1 MATLSDQPRAVRLLS
16 LGALLTLLAVATLAS
31 DGQARAQSYDSPIA
45 QRALRDVGTYQG
57 DCWPWVRKVVQD
69 ATGKTMGF
77 GYRSGYFQGG
87 AVEVSMAEARAGD
100 VLQIS
105 DDNNSDP
112 GAYYPGLHTVI
123 ILDNLGGGI
132 FNAIDSN
139 QNWDGVVNLRPNY
152 APYARAASLGLDVHI
167 YRFET
172 DGTTGSAEPQPTPA
186 AEPTPPEGSKAARVF
201 TDDGACLRLRSAPT
215 ANSTILTCLADRS
228 RVWITGSGVAA
239 DGYTWVPVTTLAGS
253 GYMAMEYLQLD
264 ASEEPSAALGPT
276 QTPAPAAT
284 PAPSP
289 TVDPANMRYRVGVP
303 GVISGADGP

>member
-1 MATLSDQPRAVRLLS
+1 MATLSDQPRAARLLS
-16 LGALLTLLAVATLAS
+16 LGGLLILLAVAAFAS
-31 DGQARAQSYDSPIA
+31 DGQARAQSYDSAVA
-45 QRALRDVGTYQG
+45 QRALRDLGTYQG
-57 DCWPWVRKVVQD
+57 DCWPWVRKVVQE

-77 GYRSGYFQGG
+77 GYRAGYFQGG

-112 GAYYPGLHTVI
+112 GAYYPGLHNVI
-123 ILDNLGGGI
+123 ILENLGGGI

-139 QNWDGVVNLRPNY
+139 QNWDGVVRLRPNY

-172 DGTTGSAEPQPTPA
+172 GGATGSGQVDPVPT
-186 AEPTPPEGSKAARVF
+186 AEPTPPAGSKAARVV
-201 TDDGACLRLRSAPT
+201 TNDGSCLRLRSAPS
-215 ANSTILTCLADRS
+215 AGSTILTCLADRS
-228 RVWITGSGVAA
+228 RVWVTGPAVAA

-264 ASEEPSAALGPT
+264 ASDEPNAALGPA
-276 QTPAPAAT
+276 QTPAPSAT
-284 PAPSP
+284 AQPSP

-303 GVISGADGP
+303 GAVSGADGP